1 MALNGTNLI
10 LQMAQLPATFVGTPQ
25 DLAAAMVKRMR
36 IVSPSGTNFIFIGD
50 SEPTSN
56 VGPWLKNGTQWWVF
70 SDDIKRYVPLDISA
84 SFTAAFWFQASTPP
98 SSNPPV
104 WLRSTLD
111 PTDANPSRG
120 DAIGWYEFNG
130 ANWVPFNSVMRSG
143 TTLQRP
149 ANPVEFQEFYDTDI
163 ACRIWWERAAW
174 RTVSGVPGDVK
185 AVFFGV
191 LTDALAHNPGWELLG
206 AGNQSFRGRIVMQA
220 TKDPGASPATNL
232 TTDPNVASRA
242 AFETFGT
249 TDFVAINNSGF
260 DSADASPAITATQS
274 LTVVTASAAVFSSTQ
289 VGQIIQYAN
298 GSPTVTI
305 IGYTSP
311 TKVTVSISQTVLAT
325 TFSIPGST
333 VPYPP
338 QVGLWHLVKS

>member
-1 MALNGTNLI
+1 
-10 LQMAQLPATFVGTPQ
+10 
-25 DLAAAMVKRMR
+25 
-36 IVSPSGTNFIFIGD
+36 
-50 SEPTSN
+50 
-56 VGPWLKNGTQWWVF
+56 
-70 SDDIKRYVPLDISA
+70 
-84 SFTAAFWFQASTPP
+84 
-98 SSNPPV
+98 
-104 WLRSTLD
+104 
-111 PTDANPSRG
+111 
-120 DAIGWYEFNG
+120 
-130 ANWVPFNSVMRSG
+130 
-143 TTLQRP
+143 
-149 ANPVEFQEFYDTDI
+149 
-163 ACRIWWERAAW
+163 
-174 RTVSGVPGDVK
+174 
-185 AVFFGV
+185 
-191 LTDALAHNPGWELLG
+191 
-206 AGNQSFRGRIVMQA
+206 
-220 TKDPGASPATNL
+220 
-232 TTDPNVASRA
+232 VASRA